1 MSAANSAARLL
12 PLFDE
17 HPSFDRELEEHG
29 ASSLVRGR
37 VRTLQVNVGKL
48 CNMACHHCHVE
59 AGPKRTE
66 IMPRNVAD
74 RLIELLAK
82 ERGWD
87 IDTIPVT
94 VDGIIYTGN
103 PPLPVDPHRGR
114 L

>member
-1 MSAANSAARLL
+1 MGVLK
-12 PLFDE
+12 
-17 HPSFDRELEEHG
+17 H
-29 ASSLVRGR
+29 V
-37 VRTLQVNVGKL
+37 VN
-48 CNMACHHCHVE
+48 
-59 AGPKRTE
+59 
-66 IMPRNVAD
+66 
-74 RLIELLAK
+74 LIELLAK

>member
-1 MSAANSAARLL
+1 MNK
-12 PLFDE
+12 
-17 HPSFDRELEEHG
+17 FDRPVSIDTTTPEG
-29 ASSLVRGR
+29 LVSGR
-37 VRTLQVNVGKL
+37 IRYWPSGSGPMGVMKHVVN
-48 CNMACHHCHVE
+48 
-59 AGPKRTE
+59 
-66 IMPRNVAD
+66 
-74 RLIELLAK
+74 LIELLAK